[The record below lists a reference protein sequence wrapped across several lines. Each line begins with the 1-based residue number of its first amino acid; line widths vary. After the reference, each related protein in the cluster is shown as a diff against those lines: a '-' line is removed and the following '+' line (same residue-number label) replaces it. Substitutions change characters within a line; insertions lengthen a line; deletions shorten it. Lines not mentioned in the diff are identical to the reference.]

1 LVHLGQVFVNRDEVG
16 VDGDISDFPAVGGT
30 RLLEAKLAAPRI
42 PAEFV
47 VRPRV
52 SKLFEVGASKPLT
65 LVSAGPG
72 WGKTMAAAAWAAS
85 RGAGNPAAWVSLDE
99 GDNHEPLFWLYV
111 LAALSRIGAIPSDSP
126 LAGLAPGPT
135 VDEQVLHR
143 IVYGLGQLPT
153 ETVLVLDDFEDIQD
167 PAVLRGLNSLLK
179 HPPPKLHL
187 VLVTRVDPVLSI
199 HRLRLSGEVV
209 EIRAAE
215 LAFSP
220 QEAAALLAGHNV
232 NVGSSLEQL
241 LERTEGWAAGLRLAG
256 LALQAD
262 SSAARIEQLAS
273 DDRVAA
279 GYLASEVLAAHT
291 AELRAFLLH
300 TCVVETLTGD
310 LADTLT
316 GGRKGEQHLDQLERS
331 NAFVVSL
338 STSSRAYRYHP
349 MLRGMLQQELAIREP
364 DAVPE
369 LHRRASLWFARN
381 DQLLLAMR
389 HAAAAADWQLLGR
402 LLVTRAA
409 PRILSVERQALGAIL
424 ELIPDDA
431 GVGSLLELCRAVR
444 VVGKGRFAPLGP
456 HVARAWQSLADVE
469 QELQPATR
477 VLLHLLAAT
486 EARLA
491 GDARTMVVQT
501 TTALDLLEG
510 DAATVPAAE
519 EYTVIAL
526 NNYGTGLLWCDEH
539 NAAEGALAEALA
551 APDAQRI
558 ELARINAL
566 GHLGIAH
573 ATRGSLHNASKY
585 GEAGVNLADLRGWN
599 NLEQAAAP
607 YLALALVKFHQNAMD
622 DADRFCQRG
631 MAAVGADPL
640 LATALRI
647 TRARINTAR
656 GRVAYAGDELNELR
670 HPRAEWPLP
679 ELLRRWLVI
688 AEAELQLA
696 GGHLSTV
703 VEGLIVHDART
714 PTTDQERVCLARA
727 LFLKGELDK
736 AVQTVIPL
744 LDHALDRGA
753 LVEAWIVTALAAD
766 RKRDDHRATTAA
778 ERALTI
784 AHDEGIR
791 RPFALFDLERTSR
804 LLTQVIRLAPTNGS
818 AASEIL
824 AAARGTQQHPDG
836 MAEHLTDRE
845 LTVLEYLPTML
856 SNAEIA
862 EKMYVSVNT
871 VKAHLKTLYRKLDVS
886 SRREAVQRAR
896 TLSVLPGH
904 HRDGEPPDIWDR

>member
-1 LVHLGQVFVNRDEVG
+1 
-16 VDGDISDFPAVGGT
+16 VDGDISDFAAVAGT

-42 PAEFV
+42 PVEFV

-52 SKLFEVGASKPLT
+52 SELFEVGAAKPLT

-85 RGAGNPAAWVSLDE
+85 RGPGSPVAWVSLDE
-99 GDNHEPLFWLYV
+99 ADNHEPIFWLYV

-135 VDEQVLHR
+135 VDQQVLHR
-143 IVYGLGQLPT
+143 IVYGLGQLPA

-167 PAVLRGLNSLLK
+167 PAVLRGVNLLLK

-187 VLVTRVDPVLSI
+187 VVVTRVDPVLSI

-209 EIRAAE
+209 EIRAAD

-262 SSAARIEQLAS
+262 SSAARIQQLGN

-279 GYLASEVLAAHT
+279 SYLASEVLATHT

-300 TCVVETLTGD
+300 TCIVERLTDD

-316 GGRKGEQHLDQLERS
+316 GGHKGQQHLDQLERT
-331 NAFVVSL
+331 NAFVVGL

-349 MLRGMLQQELAIREP
+349 MLRGMLQRELAIREP

-381 DQLLLAMR
+381 DELLLAMR
-389 HAAAAADWQLLGR
+389 HAASATDWQLLGR

-431 GVGSLLELCRAVR
+431 GGGSLLELCRAVR
-444 VVGKGRFAPLGP
+444 ALGKGRFAPLGA
-456 HVARAWQSLADVE
+456 HVARAWLSLADVE
-469 QELQPATR
+469 QDIEPATR
-477 VLLHLLAAT
+477 VLLHLLAAGK
-486 EARLA
+486 ARFV
-491 GDARTMVVQT
+491 GDARTVVAQT
-501 TTALDLLEG
+501 TTALDLLKG

-519 EYTVIAL
+519 EYTVVGL
-526 NNYGTGLLWCDEH
+526 NNYGTGLLWTDEH
-539 NAAEGALAEALA
+539 NAAERALAEALA

-566 GHLGIAH
+566 GHLGVAH
-573 ATRGSLHNASKY
+573 ANRGSLHSAAAY

-607 YLALALVKFHQNAMD
+607 YLALALVKFHRNAMD
-622 DADRFCQRG
+622 DADRLCQRG
-631 MAAVGADPL
+631 LAAVGADRL

-647 TRARINTAR
+647 TRARVNTAR
-656 GRVAYAGDELNELR
+656 GRVTYADNELNELR
-670 HPRAEWPLP
+670 HFATEWVLP
-679 ELLRRWLVI
+679 ELLGRWLVI

-696 GGHLSTV
+696 RGGLSTA
-703 VEGLIVHDART
+703 VEGLTVHDART

-727 LFLKGELDK
+727 LFLKGQLDQ
-736 AVQTVIPL
+736 AERTVIPL

-753 LVEAWIVTALAAD
+753 LVEAWVVTALAAD

-778 ERALTI
+778 EQALTI
-784 AHDEGIR
+784 ARDEGIR
-791 RPFALFDLERTSR
+791 RPFALFDLERMSR
-804 LLTQVIRLAPTNGS
+804 LLTQVIRLAPANPS
-818 AASEIL
+818 AAASEVL
-824 AAARGTQQHPDG
+824 VSVLGVQQHPDG
-836 MAEHLTDRE
+836 LAEHLTDRE

-871 VKAHLKTLYRKLDVS
+871 VKAHLKTLYRKLDVA
-886 SRREAVQRAR
+886 SRREAVQRAKALNV
-896 TLSVLPGH
+896 LSRH
-904 HRDGEPPDIWDR
+904 HEDGELPDIWIR